1 MIERQFDITTL
12 AYAKTLFDKTNRYSI
27 VIGKLT
33 GNKKDIEPSVV
44 DFYFDNELDNW
55 VSIIDTEYNKNNKKP
70 LCETTLDVNKTL
82 EEIIKGF
89 KK

>member
-1 MIERQFDITTL
+1 MIERQFAITTL

-55 VSIIDTEYNKNNKKP
+55 VSIIDTEYNNNKNKP

-82 EEIIKGF
+82 NEIINSF

>member
-33 GNKKDIEPSVV
+33 GNKKDNEPSVV

-55 VSIIDTEYNKNNKKP
+55 VSIIDTEYNNNKKT

-82 EEIIKGF
+82 NEIINSF

>member
-1 MIERQFDITTL
+1 MIERQYDITTL

-44 DFYFDNELDNW
+44 YFYFDNELDNW
-55 VSIIDTEYNKNNKKP
+55 VSIIDTEYNKNKP

-82 EEIIKGF
+82 NEIINSF

>member
-27 VIGKLT
+27 VIGKLN

-55 VSIIDTEYNKNNKKP
+55 VSIIDTEYNNNKKP
-70 LCETTLDVNKTL
+70 SCETTLDVNKTL
-82 EEIIKGF
+82 NEILNSF